1 MHRESAAEQHTQILG
16 GGGNLAEELDE
27 VGQVVAQELGLE
39 DQVLAGVERGELGA
53 QELGF
58 ADNAQSGS
66 SGGVLEC
73 N

>member
-1 MHRESAAEQHTQILG
+1 
-16 GGGNLAEELDE
+16 
-27 VGQVVAQELGLE
+27 
-39 DQVLAGVERGELGA
+39 VERGELGA